1 MLSFSRALLLSREWR
16 VCPRHA
22 FLLGISLVAIGLGN
36 VGCTRPT
43 VVPPLVSIPRPQPL
57 APSAPLVPVT
67 PLAPEFDTEPKALPL
82 DPIATNPWRPGMAA
96 RDWKYLVL
104 HHTAS
109 DAGDVESIHNAH
121 LKNKDKN
128 GKHWLGIGYH
138 FVIGNGRGMD
148 DGEIEPTF
156 RWKQQMPGA
165 HAGVNEYNQRG
176 IGIVLIGN
184 FEKSQPTP
192 RQLKSV
198 KELVAVL
205 AREYAIHAEHVIGH
219 GDIKATECPGQFFPL
234 SNVRASVA
242 AHNSRDGQALARVAD
257 GNLER

>member
-1 MLSFSRALLLSREWR
+1 MPSYGRRPLPSPLVHFLMGRAARIG
-16 VCPRHA
+16 VC
-22 FLLGISLVAIGLGN
+22 LVFVGLGCW
-36 VGCTRPT
+36 GCMRPA
-43 VVPPLVSIPRPQPL
+43 VIPPLVSIPSRQPAL
-57 APSAPLVPVT
+57 PPVAAPVI
-67 PLAPEFDTEPKALPL
+67 PLAPEFDTDRNFIPL
-82 DPIATNPWRPGMAA
+82 DPIATNPWRPTIAP
-96 RDWKYLVL
+96 RDWKYIVL

-109 DAGDVESIHNAH
+109 DAGNVESIHNQH

-138 FVIGNGRGMD
+138 FVIGNGQGMD

-165 HAGVNEYNQRG
+165 HAGVTEYNQRG
-176 IGIVLIGN
+176 VGIVLVGN
-184 FEKSQPTP
+184 FEKSTPTP

-198 KELVAVL
+198 KELVSIL
-205 AREYAIHAEHVIGH
+205 AREYAIDAEHVIGH
-219 GDIKATECPGQFFPL
+219 GDVKATECPGQFFPL

-242 AHNSRDGQALARVAD
+242 AMSGHGGQALARVAP

>member
-1 MLSFSRALLLSREWR
+1 MPSFGRGPLLSRR
-16 VCPRHA
+16 PIVA
-22 FLLGISLVAIGLGN
+22 GLLGGCLLAIGLGCW
-36 VGCTRPT
+36 GCIRPA
-43 VVPPLVSIPRPQPL
+43 VVPPLVSIPRPQPWS
-57 APSAPLVPVT
+57 PPRGDVPVT
-67 PLAPEFDTEPKALPL
+67 PLAPEFDSTPPALPL
-82 DPIATNPWRPGMAA
+82 NPIATNPWRPTIAP
-96 RDWKYLVL
+96 RDWKYIVL

-109 DAGDVESIHNAH
+109 EAGNVESIHNVH

-128 GKHWLGIGYH
+128 GKSWLGIGYH
-138 FVIGNGRGMD
+138 FVIGNGQGMD

-184 FEKSQPTP
+184 FEKSQPTS

-198 KELVAVL
+198 KELVAIM
-205 AREYAIHAEHVIGH
+205 AREYTISAEHVIGH

-242 AHNSRDGQALARVAD
+242 AASGHGGQALARVVP

>member
-1 MLSFSRALLLSREWR
+1 MPSFGRRPLLTP
-16 VCPRHA
+16 PRHVYA
-22 FLLGISLVAIGLGN
+22 RRVARTSVCLLIAGLGCW
-36 VGCTRPT
+36 GCTRPA
-43 VVPPLVSIPRPQPL
+43 VVPPLVSIPRPQPVWP
-57 APSAPLVPVT
+57 AEPVVPVT
-67 PLAPEFDTEPKALPL
+67 PLAPEFDPEPHTLPL
-82 DPIATNPWRPGMAA
+82 NPIGSNPWRPTIDP
-96 RDWKYLVL
+96 RNWKYLVL

-109 DAGDVESIHNAH
+109 DAGNVESIHNTH

-138 FVIGNGRGMD
+138 FVIGNGQGMD

-165 HAGVNEYNQRG
+165 HAGVNEHNQRG

-192 RQLKSV
+192 RQVKSV

-242 AHNSRDGQALARVAD
+242 AVSGHDGQSLARVAE
-257 GNLER
+257 GKLER

>member
-1 MLSFSRALLLSREWR
+1 MPSFSRVLLLSREWC
-16 VCPRHA
+16 VVSRHA
-22 FLLGISLVAIGLGN
+22 VLLWISLFATGLVS
-36 VGCTRPT
+36 VGCTRPA

-57 APSAPLVPVT
+57 APSAPIVPVT
-67 PLAPEFDTEPKALPL
+67 PLAPEFDPEPRSLPL
-82 DPIATNPWRPGMAA
+82 DPIATNPWRPSLTP

-165 HAGVNEYNQRG
+165 HAGVNEYNQCG

-242 AHNSRDGQALARVAD
+242 AASGHGGQALARVAD

>member
-1 MLSFSRALLLSREWR
+1 MPSFGRGPLPSPLVHFLTGRATRI
-16 VCPRHA
+16 
-22 FLLGISLVAIGLGN
+22 GVALFAVGLGCW
-36 VGCTRPT
+36 GCMRPAGL
-43 VVPPLVSIPRPQPL
+43 PPVVSIPYRQPVL
-57 APSAPLVPVT
+57 PPPMTPPVIPLD
-67 PLAPEFDTEPKALPL
+67 PEFENVPDVTPL
-82 DPIATNPWRPGMAA
+82 DPIATNPWRPTIAL
-96 RDWKYLVL
+96 RDWKYIVL

-109 DAGDVESIHNAH
+109 DAGDVEMIHNQH
-121 LKNKDKN
+121 VKNKDKN
-128 GKHWLGIGYH
+128 GKPWLGIGYH

-176 IGIVLIGN
+176 VGIVLVGN
-184 FEKSQPTP
+184 FEKSTPTS

-205 AREYAIHAEHVIGH
+205 AREYAIDAEHVIGH
-219 GDIKATECPGQFFPL
+219 EDIKATDCPGQFFPL

-242 AHNSRDGQALARVAD
+242 AINGHGGQSLARVAP